1 MPAKCTDMKTASLCG
16 HHRGPEAAR
25 DMNTVDVLCNAREI
39 SQTGYEKLVL
49 RITENREGTEVT
61 SPFANLIKTATFLP
75 DLTTRITA
83 GPNRP
88 TKEPPMSDSK
98 KCGNPACNCIPP
110 EKEKFCSPHC
120 EGMKQKTEI
129 LCGCGHAN
137 CAGASPI
144 TKDPPA
150 YSAQN

>member
-1 MPAKCTDMKTASLCG
+1 
-16 HHRGPEAAR
+16 
-25 DMNTVDVLCNAREI
+25 
-39 SQTGYEKLVL
+39 
-49 RITENREGTEVT
+49 
-61 SPFANLIKTATFLP
+61 
-75 DLTTRITA
+75 
-83 GPNRP
+83 
-88 TKEPPMSDSK
+88 MSDSK